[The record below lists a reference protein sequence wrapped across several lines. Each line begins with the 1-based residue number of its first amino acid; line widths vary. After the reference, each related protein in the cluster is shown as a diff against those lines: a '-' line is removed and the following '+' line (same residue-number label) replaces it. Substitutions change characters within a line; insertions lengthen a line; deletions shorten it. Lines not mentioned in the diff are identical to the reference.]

1 MQKLQFIEKI
11 KTMKVTVY
19 HQVSFFEMDPMNVV
33 WHGNYI
39 NLFEKARAEL
49 ILKLGLTYPKMA
61 ELGHTWP
68 VVKLHCKYMRP
79 ATLNQKLAITA
90 ELKDYENS
98 LTIAF
103 TVRDAETQELLT
115 RGETMQMAVD
125 IKTGRTDIV
134 NPPYFIELVK
144 KVLAAEA
151 N

>member
-1 MQKLQFIEKI
+1 
-11 KTMKVTVY
+11 MKVTVY

-49 ILKLGLTYPKMA
+49 VLKLGLTYPRMA

-68 VVKLHCKYMRP
+68 VVKLRCKYLKP

-90 ELKDYENS
+90 ELKDYVNS
-98 LTIAF
+98 LTMTF
-103 TVRDAETQELLT
+103 TIRDAETQELLT
-115 RGETMQMAVD
+115 KGETMQMAVD
-125 IKTGRTDIV
+125 IKTGKTDIV
-134 NPPYFIELVK
+134 NPPYFIELVNK
-144 KVLAAEA
+144 ALSAEI

>member
-1 MQKLQFIEKI
+1 
-11 KTMKVTVY
+11 MKVTVY

-49 ILKLGLTYPKMA
+49 VLKLGLTYPRME

-68 VVKLHCKYMRP
+68 VVKLRCKYLKP

-90 ELKDYENS
+90 ELKDYVNS
-98 LTIAF
+98 LTMTF
-103 TVRDAETQELLT
+103 TIRDAETQELLT
-115 RGETMQMAVD
+115 KGETMQMAVD
-125 IKTGRTDIV
+125 IKTGKTDIV
-134 NPPYFIELVK
+134 NPPYFIELVNK
-144 KVLAAEA
+144 ALAAEI

>member
-1 MQKLQFIEKI
+1 
-11 KTMKVTVY
+11 MKVTVY

-49 ILKLGLTYPKMA
+49 VLKLGLTYTRMA
-61 ELGHTWP
+61 ELGHMWP
-68 VVKLHCKYMRP
+68 VVKLRCKYLKS

-90 ELKDYENS
+90 ELKDYVNS

-103 TVRDAETQELLT
+103 SVRDAETQELLT
-115 RGETMQMAVD
+115 KGETMQMAVN
-125 IKTGRTDIV
+125 IKTGKTDIV
-134 NPPYFIELVK
+134 NPPYFIDLVNK
-144 KVLAAEA
+144 ALADDT

>member
-1 MQKLQFIEKI
+1 
-11 KTMKVTVY
+11 MKVTVY
-19 HQVSFFEMDPMNVV
+19 HQVSFFEIDPMNVV

-49 ILKLGLTYPKMA
+49 VLKLGLTYPRMA

-68 VVKLHCKYMRP
+68 VVKLRCKYLKP

-90 ELKDYENS
+90 ELKDYVNS
-98 LTIAF
+98 LTMTF
-103 TVRDAETQELLT
+103 TIRDAETQELLT
-115 RGETMQMAVD
+115 KGETMQMAVD
-125 IKTGRTDIV
+125 IKTGKTDIV

-144 KVLAAEA
+144 NALAAET